1 MDEKSWS
8 KILAEVKPIS
18 ISIAA
23 LLGSTKLL
31 KFEGDK
37 LDLGVYYKFHKDKLE
52 ENKNKQILEEAFRKV
67 FDRQI
72 KIECIL
78 TDAPPKTE
86 LTDIENKNI
95 MTAAE
100 EIFS

>member
-18 ISIAA
+18 VSVAA

-37 LDLGVYYKFHKDKLE
+37 LNLGVYYKFHKDKLE
-52 ENKNKQILEEAFRKV
+52 ENKNKLILEEAFRKV

-72 KIECIL
+72 KFECTL
-78 TDAPPKTE
+78 TDAPAKTE
-86 LTDIENKNI
+86 LTDTENKNI
-95 MTAAE
+95 MTVAE